1 MAQCEFVESKEYDY
15 KFKTVQLGQHGCGK
29 SALLERFADD
39 SFQETYMLVND
50 FKVQTIKFEN
60 KIIRLLMWDEP
71 VGKERFSTISLSY
84 YRGANGIFVIFDITD
99 RSSLKYVENY
109 LHDMVERDDINKE
122 VAKILIGNKC
132 DLNEQRAIS
141 TKEAQTFADEWNMQ
155 YFETS
160 AKSGDN
166 VHESVLAM
174 LKKMVMTQDKLVTN
188 ELNVPTKTQQ
198 AKFCTML

>member
-39 SFQETYMLVND
+39 SFQEKYMLVND
-50 FKVQTIKFEN
+50 FKVKTIKFEN

-71 VGKERFSTISLSY
+71 VGKERFRSISLSY
-84 YRGANGIFVIFDITD
+84 YRGANGIFFIFDITD

-109 LHDMVERDDINKE
+109 LHDIVERDDINKG

-132 DLNEQRAIS
+132 DLSEQRVVS
-141 TKEAQTFADEWNMQ
+141 TKEARTFAKEWNMQ

-160 AKSGDN
+160 AKSGHS

-174 LKKMVMTQDKLVTN
+174 LKKMVLTHEKKVTN
-188 ELNVPTKTQQ
+188 ELNVPTKTQN
-198 AKFCTML
+198 AKFCILL